1 VAHHREG
8 AGRRPRSLSDSA
20 NILEKDLMMTAISQ
34 PTTRIAFPRIDDLK
48 DRVCL
53 VTGASTGI
61 GAAVARALGAQ
72 GARVA
77 VHYNQSRDAANEVV
91 AAIKAA
97 GGEGFAIGGDV
108 SRVKLV
114 TEIVDRTAAHFGR
127 LDILI
132 NNAGSLVKRVPI
144 FEASDE
150 HYDAVMDLNVRS
162 VVAACRAAIP
172 HFRKQG
178 RGNIINTTSIAARNG
193 GGYGAVL
200 YASAKGFVSTFTR
213 GLSKEVVK
221 DNIRVNA
228 VAPGVIATP
237 FHERFSTAEQIKAM
251 TAMIPMGRLG
261 SSEECVGAYLYLGS
275 DALSG
280 YVTGQVIEV
289 NGGQLMP

>member
-1 VAHHREG
+1 
-8 AGRRPRSLSDSA
+8 
-20 NILEKDLMMTAISQ
+20 MTGITQ
-34 PTTRIAFPRIDDLK
+34 PNAAIAFPRIDDLK

-108 SRVKLV
+108 SRVKV
-114 TEIVDRTAAHFGR
+114 INEIVERTAAHFGR
-127 LDILI
+127 LDMLI

-144 FEASDE
+144 FEATDE

-213 GLSKEVVK
+213 GLAKEMVK

-251 TAMIPMGRLG
+251 TATIPMGRLG
-261 SSEECVGAYLYLGS
+261 SSEECVGAYLYLAS
-275 DALSG
+275 EAMSG

>member
-1 VAHHREG
+1 
-8 AGRRPRSLSDSA
+8 
-20 NILEKDLMMTAISQ
+20 MTATSQ
-34 PTTRIAFPRIDDLK
+34 PAAGLAFPKIADLK
-48 DRVCL
+48 GRVCL

-77 VHYNQSRDAANEVV
+77 VHYNQSKDAANEVV
-91 AAIKAA
+91 AAVKAG

-108 SRVKLV
+108 SRVKVV
-114 TEIVDRTAAHFGR
+114 TEIVDRTASHFGR
-127 LDILI
+127 LDMLI
-132 NNAGSLVKRVPI
+132 NNAGSLVKRVPV

-162 VVAACRAAIP
+162 VVAACRAAIA

-178 RGNIINTTSIAARNG
+178 GGGNIINTTSIAARNG

-213 GLSKEVVK
+213 GLAKETVK

-261 SSEECVGAYLYLGS
+261 SSEECVGAYLYLAS
-275 DALSG
+275 DSMSG

>member
-1 VAHHREG
+1 MNDT
-8 AGRRPRSLSDSA
+8 SKSA
-20 NILEKDLMMTAISQ
+20 
-34 PTTRIAFPRIDDLK
+34 TRISFPQFAELK
-48 DRVCL
+48 GKVCL

-77 VHYNQSRDAANEVV
+77 VHYNQSKDAANEVV

-144 FEASDE
+144 FEATEE

-162 VVAACRAAIP
+162 VVVACRAAIP

-178 RGNIINTTSIAARNG
+178 GGNIINTTSIAARNG

-213 GLSKEVVK
+213 GLAKEMVK
-221 DNIRVNA
+221 ENIRVNA

-251 TAMIPMGRLG
+251 TATIPMARLG
-261 SSEECVGAYLYLGS
+261 ASEECVGAYLYLAS
-275 DALSG
+275 HAMSS